1 MEGVIDPWVPV
12 SASGMCWHCD
22 SGCVSASSSNDYMHG
37 AMAEDLCREWKMLMG
52 LEIEILV
59 EW

>member
-1 MEGVIDPWVPV
+1 MEGVIDSQVPG
-12 SASGMCWHCD
+12 SALGECWHRD
-22 SGCVSASSSNDYMHG
+22 VGCVYASSSNDYMHG